1 MRQDGLITARWIALL
16 LPLALI
22 GGALGSQFFGHLVP
36 CEMCMWQRW
45 PHYVAIGV
53 AILAFV
59 VPDRRATYALVAL
72 AALLIAVSGGIG
84 VFHAGVE
91 YKWWPGITPCTAT
104 FKPGAT
110 GLDIIE
116 MIRHAPMVR
125 CDTAQWTLFGISL
138 AGFNAI
144 LSIAG
149 AIAIFGFM
157 ARGARPV
164 NPL

>member
-1 MRQDGLITARWIALL
+1 MRRDGLIIARWIALL

-36 CEMCMWQRW
+36 CEMCMWQRY
-45 PHYVAIGV
+45 PHYAAIGV

-59 VPDRRATYALVAL
+59 VPDRRATYALVAI
-72 AALLIAVSGGIG
+72 AALLIGASGVIG
-84 VFHAGVE
+84 VLHAGVE
-91 YKWWPGITPCTAT
+91 YKWWPGFTPCTAA

-110 GLDIIE
+110 GMEMIE
-116 MIRHAPMVR
+116 MLRHAPLVR

-144 LSIAG
+144 LSITG
-149 AIAIFGFM
+149 ALAILGLM
-157 ARGARPV
+157 ARGARR
-164 NPL
+164 